1 MLIFLHRKEG
11 LSHAEFKDH
20 YENVHVPL
28 TKELTGSLFPML
40 HSRRYI
46 ERSLDDGK
54 AMVLAGAKGEDEAD
68 AVVEVAFK
76 DEAAAQAFFAATNS
90 GEAMERLKKDNEQ
103 FLNWEK
109 LRILKISEHH
119 HRGSTPKMSHKHQ
132 TLRFVDDPTAGDGIW
147 GYPTSKANFCE
158 EDYVFTRYIAEF
170 INCLSNATYIYF
182 ALKYPRANS
191 KASVPWYR
199 TLDIQS
205 VGLLLVGIFS
215 GVFHGT
221 MHQETQLLDD
231 LSMLILA
238 GSLVQPLYVYRQS
251 SLVGAAVIALL
262 WGSIGTMAVIYVR
275 SGDIFI
281 HVMTF
286 TALLTFVWPR
296 TLYLVYWTGLYSKE
310 EKKVF
315 MRYFWKAVFALIFG
329 FTLWHIDLEYC
340 AELRAARKAVG
351 LPVAWFL
358 ELHGWWH
365 IFTALG
371 ASWYMRLIR
380 MVTEDG
386 RTGSEKK
393 QK

>member
-46 ERSLDDGK
+46 QRSPEDGK
-54 AMVLAGAKGEDEAD
+54 PMVLAGAKGEDEAD

-109 LRILKISEHH
+109 LRILKISE
-119 HRGSTPKMSHKHQ
+119 
-132 TLRFVDDPTAGDGIW
+132 A
-147 GYPTSKANFCE
+147 SKYRFCE

-191 KASVPWYR
+191 KASMPWYR

-262 WGSIGTMAVIYVR
+262 WGGIGTMAVIYVR

-310 EKKVF
+310 EKKIF

>member
-1 MLIFLHRKEG
+1 
-11 LSHAEFKDH
+11 
-20 YENVHVPL
+20 
-28 TKELTGSLFPML
+28 
-40 HSRRYI
+40 
-46 ERSLDDGK
+46 
-54 AMVLAGAKGEDEAD
+54 
-68 AVVEVAFK
+68 
-76 DEAAAQAFFAATNS
+76 
-90 GEAMERLKKDNEQ
+90 
-103 FLNWEK
+103 
-109 LRILKISEHH
+109 
-119 HRGSTPKMSHKHQ
+119 MSHKHQ

-191 KASVPWYR
+191 KASVPCR
-199 TLDIQS
+199 
-205 VGLLLVGIFS
+205 
-215 GVFHGT
+215 
-221 MHQETQLLDD
+221 
-231 LSMLILA
+231 SM
-238 GSLVQPLYVYRQS
+238 SS

-262 WGSIGTMAVIYVR
+262 WGGIGTMAVIYVR

-286 TALLTFVWPR
+286 SALLTFVWPR

-310 EKKVF
+310 EKKIF

-340 AELRAARKAVG
+340 AELRAVRKAVG
-351 LPVAWFL
+351 LPIAWFL

-380 MVTEDG
+380 MVTEDAC
-386 RTGSEKK
+386 TGSEKK

>member
-1 MLIFLHRKEG
+1 MPPTVS
-11 LSHAEFKDH
+11 LSVTIPR
-20 YENVHVPL
+20 NHV
-28 TKELTGSLFPML
+28 
-40 HSRRYI
+40 
-46 ERSLDDGK
+46 
-54 AMVLAGAKGEDEAD
+54 AD
-68 AVVEVAFK
+68 LLPV
-76 DEAAAQAFFAATNS
+76 
-90 GEAMERLKKDNEQ
+90 
-103 FLNWEK
+103 
-109 LRILKISEHH
+109 
-119 HRGSTPKMSHKHQ
+119 
-132 TLRFVDDPTAGDGIW
+132 
-147 GYPTSKANFCE
+147 
-158 EDYVFTRYIAEF
+158 
-170 INCLSNATYIYF
+170 YF

-262 WGSIGTMAVIYVR
+262 WGGIGTMAVIYVR

-296 TLYLVYWTGLYSKE
+296 TLYLVYWTGLYSKA

-365 IFTALG
+365 VFTALG